1 MRWAVCLHR
10 GVREDGNTREAQLTA
25 RARHVLCVAGVAP
38 LPRDSAFSRSRQVRV
53 VLRVLSCVLCL
64 FRDFV
69 CSNTMQ
75 VLEYVVRLL
84 PCAHK

>member
-1 MRWAVCLHR
+1 MGWAVCLHG

-53 VLRVLSCVLCL
+53 VVRVLLCAYLETLSAVLCL
-64 FRDFV
+64 FRDTV
-69 CSNTMQ
+69 CSSTMQ
-75 VLEYVVRLL
+75 VLVRR
-84 PCAHK
+84 